1 MISQSDNQRHFSF
14 VGNLDIFDL
23 TKWYCQY
30 QWSDY
35 DIVSINEG
43 TMILSV
49 SMKRLWYCQYQWGDY
64 DIVSINDATMILSV
78 SMKRLWYCKYQWS
91 DYDIVSINEG
101 TMILSVSMKRLW
113 YWNCWSVWRQTH
125 YDITFKNNVRFEG
138 LDISIVLH
146 FVWSDS
152 TERRNRASKK
162 L

>member
-91 DYDIVSINEG
+91 DYDIVSINEA

-113 YWNCWSVWRQTH
+113 YCQ
-125 YDITFKNNVRFEG
+125 YQ
-138 LDISIVLH
+138 
-146 FVWSDS
+146 WSDYDTEIAGQCDVKHIMILLLKTMSDLKVS
-152 TERRNRASKK
+152 TYQ
-162 L
+162 